1 MIKCLECGGNMQVSK
16 PEYDKWLDMY
26 KSVASCPNCIKI
38 TVSVQAKDGVIT
50 KVIK

>member
-1 MIKCLECGGNMQVSK
+1 MIKCLECGGNMQISK
-16 PEYDKWLDMY
+16 PKYDKWLGMY

-38 TVSVQAKDGVIT
+38 TVSVQTKDGVIT